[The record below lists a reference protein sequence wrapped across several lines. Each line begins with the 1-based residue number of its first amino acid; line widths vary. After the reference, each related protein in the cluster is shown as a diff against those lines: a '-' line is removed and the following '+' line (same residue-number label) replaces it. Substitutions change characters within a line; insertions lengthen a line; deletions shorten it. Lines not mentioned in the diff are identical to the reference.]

1 MELVCISRKALYTV
15 IEAKPCLYPLPPPP
29 PQQFYSTNAYFRPLG
44 LFFFV
49 LSGNASLSYNFT
61 NLVFV
66 TSSLLFF
73 IQQRLPFNTLEEC
86 YKNEGSGICIR
97 YLPAGCISHFV
108 IKLLFASVLNLEFT
122 FRSSQATFPAH
133 GLTTVS
139 QSTRHPC
146 ILHHCW

>member
-1 MELVCISRKALYTV
+1 MKSLKQNSAYT
-15 IEAKPCLYPLPPPP
+15 PLPTTICT
-29 PQQFYSTNAYFRPLG
+29 TNAYFWPRG
-44 LFFFV
+44 LFRFV
-49 LSGNASLSYNFT
+49 LSGNASPSHNFT
-61 NLVFV
+61 NLVSV
-66 TSSLLFF
+66 TSSLLFS
-73 IQQRLPFNTLEEC
+73 IQQSLPFNTLEEC

-97 YLPAGCISHFV
+97 YLPAGCISHFI
-108 IKLLFASVLNLEFT
+108 IKLLFASVLHLEFT